1 MVSRALLCV
10 LYLSASVSAQA
21 PSFEVTSIRPSPP
34 QTAPGAA
41 GVRIAGSQVRITGVS
56 LQTLLTFAYQV
67 RPQQIIG
74 PDWLGHGRFDLAAT
88 IPAGESVMQ
97 IPVMLQA
104 LLADRFHMKMHRESR
119 PSPVYALGIARGGVK
134 IQPSKPLDTTTGTTG
149 EKPPAVNVTSRLS
162 SAGSAIDYGGGSSVT
177 MGNNRI
183 AVRKQSMSAFADVL
197 TRFVDRVVID
207 GTGLPGD
214 YDLVLDF
221 APEDYSSLIL
231 RSAFNGGAVL
241 SPDALRALDA
251 ASLDPLSGALEKAGL
266 TLESKRAPLEIIV
279 VDSISKTPTEN

>member
-88 IPAGESVMQ
+88 IPDGGSVMQ
-97 IPVMLQA
+97 VPAMLQA
-104 LLADRFHMKMHRESR
+104 VLADRFHMKMHRESR
-119 PSPVYALGIARGGVK
+119 LIPIYALAISKGGIK
-134 IQPSKPLDTTTGTTG
+134 IQPSTPLEATAGTTN
-149 EKPPAVNVTSRLS
+149 EKPPAVGVTSTLS
-162 SAGSAIDYGGGSSVT
+162 SGGTAVDYGGGSSIT

-183 AVRKQSMSAFADVL
+183 EVRRRSMPAFADVL
-197 TRFVDRVVID
+197 TRFVDRPVID
-207 GTGLPGD
+207 GTELTGD
-214 YDLVLDF
+214 YDFVLEF
-221 APEDYSSLIL
+221 APEDYSSLIM
-231 RSAFNGGAVL
+231 RSAFNGGAML
-241 SPDALRALDA
+241 SPEALRALDA
-251 ASLDPLSGALEKAGL
+251 ASLDPLSGALEKVGL
-266 TLESKRAPLEIIV
+266 TLESRKAPDELIV
-279 VDSISKTPTEN
+279 VDAISRTPSEN